1 MLKPINFLIIFFV
14 LLSNFSIAQEWMLKL
29 RSQVE
34 LRKWKLTTKAE
45 KTEKSLQGAA
55 ISLSKGSTVI
65 SQTTSNSD
73 GDFEIDVP
81 ANGEFILTITYAG
94 CNTKKFS
101 VSTNGVPEGVGK
113 DNYKPTISIG
123 GFIMSK
129 PIKSVDYI
137 GLNEPLVKV
146 EYKGKGQNFDKD
158 EIVTNKGLE
167 IVSKIYDAETMVIN
181 KFCATNK
188 LGDDALNK
196 KNCPLAR
203 SYYLKAISML
213 PDEQYPVEQLAKAEA
228 CIKSNEEKAKA
239 LADEAAQKQ
248 EASKAANDKRA
259 AEKVAKEKA
268 ALEKAAKDKAVK
280 ENVAAQ
286 KTPSNDGKSTDI
298 KPKNSV
304 PTHGNEN
311 TTSDGKGNS
320 KYKTPQVIGSNK
332 YKETIAKADEFFKTK
347 RYLEAKAAYTEALR
361 IKPNDAYATKR
372 LSEVKL
378 LCTSK

>member
-239 LADEAAQKQ
+239 LADEAVQKQ
-248 EASKAANDKRA
+248 EASKAANEKRA

-268 ALEKAAKDKAVK
+268 VLEKAAKDKMAK
-280 ENVAAQ
+280 EN
-286 KTPSNDGKSTDI
+286 TPKQTDTKATEKSTGI
-298 KPKNSV
+298 KPKNTKS
-304 PTHGNEN
+304 TN
-311 TTSDGKGNS
+311 TGETDLSEDNGDS
-320 KYKTPQVIGSNK
+320 KYKTPQVIGVNK
-332 YKETIAKADEFFKTK
+332 YKEIISRANDYFKSK
-347 RYLEAKAAYTEALR
+347 RYAEAKAAYTEALR
-361 IKPNDAYATKR
+361 IKPNDAQATKR
-372 LSEVKL
+372 LSEIKTL
-378 LCTSK
+378 TAPK